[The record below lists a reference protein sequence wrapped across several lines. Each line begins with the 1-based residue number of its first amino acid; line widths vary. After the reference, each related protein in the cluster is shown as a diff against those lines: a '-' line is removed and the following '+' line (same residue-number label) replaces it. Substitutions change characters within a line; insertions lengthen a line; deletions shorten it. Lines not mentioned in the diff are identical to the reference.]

1 MQSSIYTIGHS
12 THSPEYF
19 LELLQAYAITCI
31 VDVRSV
37 AASRYN
43 PQYNKDALSDFLKKN
58 SITYLHFSQEF
69 GARQTAPD
77 LMDASGQLDFE
88 KVSHTPHFKKGIDRL
103 RQGIAKGFTI
113 ALMCAESEPLDC
125 HRFGMISVALVREGF
140 DVRHILKD
148 KTLKS
153 HAELEEYL
161 LKKYE
166 KKLPKADIFT
176 TSISQEVQLA
186 AAYRLLNKDIAYS
199 PGSFNR

>member
-1 MQSSIYTIGHS
+1 VTQIYTIGHS
-12 THSPEYF
+12 THSSEYF
-19 LELLQAYAITCI
+19 LELLQAYAITCV

-43 PQYNKDALSDFLKKN
+43 PQYNKEALSDFLKQN
-58 SITYLHFSQEF
+58 NIIYLHFGLEF
-69 GARQTAPD
+69 GARQTAPE

-88 KVSHTPHFKKGIDRL
+88 KVSQASNFKNGVERL
-103 RQGIAKGFTI
+103 RQGIAKGFAI

-125 HRFGMISVALVREGF
+125 HRFGMIAVALVREGF
-140 DVRHILKD
+140 NVCHILKD

-161 LKKYE
+161 LRKYE

-176 TSISQEVQLA
+176 TSISQEELLA
-186 AAYRLLNKDIAYS
+186 AAYKLLNKDIAYA
-199 PGSFNR
+199 PGSFDR